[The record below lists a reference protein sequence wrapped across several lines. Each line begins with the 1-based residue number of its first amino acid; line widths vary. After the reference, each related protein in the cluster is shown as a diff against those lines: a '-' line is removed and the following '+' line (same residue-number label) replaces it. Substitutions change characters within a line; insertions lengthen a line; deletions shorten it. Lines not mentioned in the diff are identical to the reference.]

1 VNPLRGRSERN
12 WKFKS
17 DGPGYGGM
25 EYDLAIEGSP
35 EAVPGGTGVLLIHPS
50 TGETDRIDTEFLNID
65 TDYRLVISTRTTARE
80 VQQKLEYYG
89 VDTENTV
96 ILDTLSVERGYSRRS
111 SDRVHYIA
119 APDDLDGIVSQ
130 VREFLENHEGK
141 LRVSLDSITEMAYY
155 ADEERARTAVE
166 EILDLLDEHD
176 AVGLFHLAEE
186 VHEPEIV
193 EGYRHLFD
201 GVVVLDAD
209 GTVTAE
215 F

>member
-1 VNPLRGRSERN
+1 MTPGGN

-17 DGPGYGGM
+17 AGPAYGGM
-25 EYDLAIEGSP
+25 EYELAIEGSP
-35 EAVPGGTGVLLIHPS
+35 GTVPGGTGVLLIHPS
-50 TGETDRIDTEFLNID
+50 TGETDRIDTEFLNTD
-65 TDYRLVISTRTTARE
+65 TDYRLVVSTRTTARE

-89 VDTENTV
+89 VDPENTV

-111 SDRVHYIA
+111 SERVHYVS

-130 VREFLENHEGK
+130 VREFLASHDGK

-155 ADEERARTAVE
+155 ADEERARGAVE
-166 EILDLLDEHD
+166 EILALLEEHD

-186 VHEPEIV
+186 VHESAVV
-193 EGYRHLFD
+193 EGYRELFD

-209 GTVTAE
+209 GTVTVE